1 MFFLSLCINKPDFFE
16 ITYSF
21 LYFCNYKYKT
31 DRSRST
37 MKYQQ
42 PLLILIL
49 LCLVGKLDASSLYD
63 YGLYLKSHAVS
74 GVERT
79 TLYLDDNRPFPIKN
93 DFTISF
99 QIYVRANEPDFG
111 SILHLHTNTN
121 QYIRFSFVAGEERH
135 FPALVL
141 NEGIITIDT
150 PIEREKWLDVS
161 MHLRLKENVIEVDYD
176 NKKISAMV
184 PLQGAESISAQF
196 GQMENYL
203 ADVAPVNIRNVLV
216 TQDGKQTREWKLWK
230 HNDDICYDMKER
242 AIARA
247 VHPFWLIDNHIEWKL
262 IQQTHIPGKLDVA
275 FNAREA
281 LFYLVKP
288 QTIEVLDEKGTL
300 QKEITIRG
308 GYPAVEYPNHL
319 MYDTLTNKLVSYYL
333 KERTSSSFSFDTEQW
348 SNEERNLQEASN
360 YNHARTFNPADSSF
374 YFFGGYG
381 FYQYRNDLFRMK
393 SGSYKLEQVTYERP
407 LYPRYSAAMTIVGD
421 ELYIFGGRGNKYGK
435 QELSTHFYF
444 GLCAINLKDNQS
456 RIVWQRNASQSDG
469 TLMASTMYF
478 EPSDSSFYAV
488 SMNKGGVLWK
498 ISMKDSV
505 YTEVSKPIYNELNYQ
520 DCDFSLYASPSH
532 GKLFLV
538 LDKILNDHS
547 HNVAIYSINLPLVN
561 QEDIRQP
568 EESTLLPTGRSYLY
582 VVVILLMLLIGGL
595 IFYRVRYTR
604 KKNGTLPAEKPADET
619 KSRIE
624 RNIQETPE
632 TPDFRIAQEQETTQE
647 AEPAPVKHI
656 NYDDRSRASI
666 SLFGC
671 FNVRDKEGNDITSN
685 FTPRLK
691 HLLIL
696 LILYTEKNPQGILAN
711 KATEIL
717 WPDKE
722 ETAARNNRNVN
733 LRKLRVLLESIGDME
748 VVTENNFL
756 RIKWGTNVF
765 CDYHTLL
772 TCTRQYEQEKSEELF
787 NRILELLLYG
797 PLLPNTIFD
806 WLDDFKDAYS
816 SHSIDLL
823 KNLLDVEIQRNH
835 QEMII
840 RLADIMFLHDPLNEE
855 ALAAKCAVLSAQGKK
870 GIARN
875 LYDRFCKEY
884 RDSMGENYKV
894 PFAEL

>member
-1 MFFLSLCINKPDFFE
+1 MISLFLSRYMCVPM
-16 ITYSF
+16 S
-21 LYFCNYKYKT
+21 
-31 DRSRST
+31 
-37 MKYQQ
+37 
-42 PLLILIL
+42 
-49 LCLVGKLDASSLYD
+49 
-63 YGLYLKSHAVS
+63 
-74 GVERT
+74 
-79 TLYLDDNRPFPIKN
+79 
-93 DFTISF
+93 
-99 QIYVRANEPDFG
+99 

-161 MHLRLKENVIEVDYD
+161 LHLRLKDNVIEVDYD
-176 NKKISAMV
+176 NKKVSAMV
-184 PLQGAESISAQF
+184 PLEDTKNISALF

-203 ADVAPVNIRNVLV
+203 ADVAPINLRNITV

-230 HNDDICYDMKER
+230 HNDDVCYDMKEK

-247 VHPFWLIDNHIEWKL
+247 IHPFWLIDNHIEWKL
-262 IQQTHIPGKLDVA
+262 IHQAHIPGKLDVA

-288 QTIEVLDEKGTL
+288 QSIEVLDEKGTL
-300 QKEITIRG
+300 RQKITIRE

-319 MYDTLTNKLVSYYL
+319 LYDTLTNKLISYYL
-333 KERTSSSFSFDTEQW
+333 KKGSTSYFSFDTSKW
-348 SNEERNLQEASN
+348 SNVERNMDEASN

-393 SGSYKLEQVTYERP
+393 SGSYKLEQVEYERP
-407 LYPRYSAAMTIVGD
+407 LYPRYSAAMAIVGD
-421 ELYIFGGRGNKYGK
+421 ELFVFGGRGNKYGK

-444 GLCAINLKDNQS
+444 GLCAINLKTNQS
-456 RIVWQRNASQSDG
+456 RMVWQRNSPQEDG
-469 TLMASTMYF
+469 TLMASSMYF

-488 SMNKGGVLWK
+488 SMSKGGVLWK

-505 YTEVSKPIYNELNYQ
+505 YTEVSKPIYNESNYQ
-520 DCDFSLYASPSH
+520 DCDFSLYSSPAH

-538 LDKILNDHS
+538 LDKILNDHT
-547 HNVAIYSINLPLVN
+547 HNVYIYSINMPLVN
-561 QEDIRQP
+561 EGDIRQ
-568 EESTLLPTGRSYLY
+568 SANTTIVNGHKYLY
-582 VVVILLMLLIGGL
+582 ITGIILLLIAAGM
-595 IFYRVRYTR
+595 IFYRSRCSNR
-604 KKNGTLPAEKPADET
+604 KDKTITIKEIEEVPVIIGHHNTPEQPLIAGQHTIMQEKG
-619 KSRIE
+619 
-624 RNIQETPE
+624 NIQET
-632 TPDFRIAQEQETTQE
+632 DAVSAKTT
-647 AEPAPVKHI
+647 
-656 NYDDRSRASI
+656 NYYDRSRASI
-666 SLFGC
+666 SLCGC
-671 FNVRDKEGNDITSN
+671 FNVRDKDGNDITSN

-696 LILYTEKNPQGILAN
+696 LILYTEKNEQGILAS
-711 KATEIL
+711 KTTEIL
-717 WPDKE
+717 WPEKE
-722 ETAARNNRNVN
+722 ETSARNNRNVN
-733 LRKLRVLLESIGDME
+733 LRKLRVLLESIGDVE
-748 VVTENNFL
+748 VITENNFL
-756 RIKWGTNVF
+756 RIKWGTTVF

-772 TCTRQYEQEKSEELF
+772 TCTQQFEQEKSEELL

-823 KNLLDVEIQRNH
+823 KNLLDIEIQRNH

-884 RDSMGENYKV
+884 RDSMGENYKI
-894 PFAEL
+894 PFADL

>member
-1 MFFLSLCINKPDFFE
+1 
-16 ITYSF
+16 
-21 LYFCNYKYKT
+21 
-31 DRSRST
+31 
-37 MKYQQ
+37 MKYQLQ
-42 PLLILIL
+42 ILFFIL
-49 LCLVGKLDASSLYD
+49 LCLVGKLEASSLYD
-63 YGLYLKSHAVS
+63 YGLYLKSHTVS
-74 GVERT
+74 AVERT
-79 TLYLDDNRPFPIKN
+79 TLYLDDNQPFPIKN

-99 QIYVRANEPDFG
+99 QIYVRTNEPDFG

-161 MHLRLKENVIEVDYD
+161 LHLRLKDNVIEVDYD
-176 NKKISAMV
+176 NKKVSAMV
-184 PLQGAESISAQF
+184 PLEDTKNISALF

-203 ADVAPVNIRNVLV
+203 ADVAPINLRNITV

-230 HNDDICYDMKER
+230 HNDDVCYDMKEK

-247 VHPFWLIDNHIEWKL
+247 IHPFWLIDNHIEWKL
-262 IQQTHIPGKLDVA
+262 IHQAHIPGKLDVA

-288 QTIEVLDEKGTL
+288 QSIEVLDEKETL
-300 QKEITIRG
+300 RQKITIRE

-319 MYDTLTNKLVSYYL
+319 LYDTLTNKLISYYL
-333 KERTSSSFSFDTEQW
+333 KKGSTSYFSFDTSKW
-348 SNEERNLQEASN
+348 SNVERNMDEASN

-393 SGSYKLEQVTYERP
+393 SGSYKLEQVEYERP
-407 LYPRYSAAMTIVGD
+407 LYPRYSAAMAIVGD
-421 ELYIFGGRGNKYGK
+421 ELFVFGGRGNKYGK

-444 GLCAINLKDNQS
+444 GLCAINLKTNQS
-456 RIVWQRNASQSDG
+456 RMVWQRNSPQEDG
-469 TLMASTMYF
+469 TLMASSMYF

-488 SMNKGGVLWK
+488 SMSKGGVLWK

-505 YTEVSKPIYNELNYQ
+505 YTEVSKPIYNESNYQ
-520 DCDFSLYASPSH
+520 DCDFSLYSSPAH

-538 LDKILNDHS
+538 LDKILNDHT
-547 HNVAIYSINLPLVN
+547 HNVYIYSINMPLVN
-561 QEDIRQP
+561 EGDIRQ
-568 EESTLLPTGRSYLY
+568 SANTTIVNGHKYLY
-582 VVVILLMLLIGGL
+582 ITGIILLLIAAGM
-595 IFYRVRYTR
+595 IFYRSRCSNR
-604 KKNGTLPAEKPADET
+604 KDKTITIKEIEEVPVIIGHHNTPEQPLIAGQHTIMQEKG
-619 KSRIE
+619 
-624 RNIQETPE
+624 NIQET
-632 TPDFRIAQEQETTQE
+632 DAVSAKTT
-647 AEPAPVKHI
+647 
-656 NYDDRSRASI
+656 NYYDRSRASI
-666 SLFGC
+666 SLCGC
-671 FNVRDKEGNDITSN
+671 FNVRDKDGNDITSN

-696 LILYTEKNPQGILAN
+696 LILYTEKNEQGILAS
-711 KATEIL
+711 KTTEIL
-717 WPDKE
+717 WPEKE
-722 ETAARNNRNVN
+722 ETSARNNRNVN
-733 LRKLRVLLESIGDME
+733 LRKLRVLLESIGDVE
-748 VVTENNFL
+748 VITENNFL
-756 RIKWGTNVF
+756 RIKWGTTVF

-772 TCTRQYEQEKSEELF
+772 TCTQQFEQEKSEELL

-823 KNLLDVEIQRNH
+823 KNLLDIEIQRNH

-884 RDSMGENYKV
+884 RDSMGENYKI
-894 PFAEL
+894 PFADL

>member
-1 MFFLSLCINKPDFFE
+1 
-16 ITYSF
+16 
-21 LYFCNYKYKT
+21 
-31 DRSRST
+31 
-37 MKYQQ
+37 MKYQLQ
-42 PLLILIL
+42 ILIFVL

-63 YGLYLKSHAVS
+63 YGLHLKSHTVS
-74 GVERT
+74 AIERT
-79 TLYLDDNRPFPIKN
+79 SLFLDDNQPFPIKN

-99 QIYVRANEPDFG
+99 QMYIRANEPDFG
-111 SILHLHTNTN
+111 SILHLYTNTN
-121 QYIRFSFVAGEERH
+121 QYIRFLFVAGEERH

-141 NEGIITIDT
+141 NEGIVTIDT
-150 PIEREKWLDVS
+150 HIEREKWLNVS
-161 MHLRLKENVIEVDYD
+161 IHMRLKDNVIEVDYD
-176 NKKISAMV
+176 NKKISAMA
-184 PLQGAESISAQF
+184 PLQGTKSVSALFGKMES
-196 GQMENYL
+196 YL
-203 ADVAPVNIRNVLV
+203 ADVAPVNLRNIIVM
-216 TQDGKQTREWKLWK
+216 QDGKQTREWKLWK
-230 HNDDICYDMKER
+230 HNDDVCYDKKEN

-247 VHPFWLIDNHIEWKL
+247 LHPIWLIDNHIEWKL
-262 IQQTHIPGKLDVA
+262 IHQAHIPGKLDVS
-275 FNAREA
+275 FNARDA

-288 QTIEVLDEKGTL
+288 QSIEVLDEKGTL

-308 GYPAVEYPNHL
+308 GFPAVEYPNHQL
-319 MYDTLTNKLVSYYL
+319 YDTLTNKIVSYHL
-333 KERTSSSFSFDTEQW
+333 KRDITSYFSFDTEKW
-348 SNEERNLQEASN
+348 SNEERNKEEASN

-381 FYQYRNDLFRMK
+381 FYQYRNDLFQMK
-393 SGSYKLEQVTYERP
+393 SGNYKLEQVIYERP

-435 QELSTHFYF
+435 QELSSHFYL
-444 GLCAINLKDNQS
+444 GLCAINLKNNRS
-456 RIVWQRNASQSDG
+456 RIVWQKNMSPEDG
-469 TLMASTMYF
+469 TLMASSMYF

-488 SMNKGGVLWK
+488 SMNKGGILWK

-505 YTEVSKPIYNELNYQ
+505 YTEVSKPIHNELNYQ
-520 DCDFSLYASPSH
+520 DCDFSLYTSPSH

-538 LDKILNDHS
+538 LDKIQNDHT
-547 HNVAIYSINLPLVN
+547 HNVAIYSINMPLVN
-561 QEDIRQP
+561 EEDIRQP
-568 EESTLLPTGRSYLY
+568 ENETFTSSRKYFYIAG
-582 VVVILLMLLIGGL
+582 ILLLFIISGT
-595 IFYRVRYTR
+595 IFYRSKYSKKKKSTPVTKTR
-604 KKNGTLPAEKPADET
+604 EEKL
-619 KSRIE
+619 SVIE
-624 RNIQETPE
+624 SHIDRKQPEIPEYQVTQEKRQ
-632 TPDFRIAQEQETTQE
+632 DFETTLTRT
-647 AEPAPVKHI
+647 ADY
-656 NYDDRSRASI
+656 YDRNRASI

-696 LILYTEKNPQGILAN
+696 LILYTEKNPQGILAS

-756 RIKWGTNVF
+756 RIKWGTSVF
-765 CDYHTLL
+765 CDYHTLM
-772 TCTRQYEQEKSEELF
+772 TCTKQFEQEKSEELL

-797 PLLPNTIFD
+797 PLLPNTVFD

-823 KNLLDVEIQRNH
+823 KNLLEIEIQRNH

-855 ALAAKCAVLSAQGKK
+855 ALAAKCTVLSAQGKK

-875 LYDRFCKEY
+875 VYDRFCKEY
-884 RDSMGENYKV
+884 RDSMGENYKI
-894 PFAEL
+894 PFVSL

>member
-1 MFFLSLCINKPDFFE
+1 
-16 ITYSF
+16 
-21 LYFCNYKYKT
+21 
-31 DRSRST
+31 
-37 MKYQQ
+37 MKYQLQ
-42 PLLILIL
+42 ILFFIL
-49 LCLVGKLDASSLYD
+49 LCLVGKLEASSLYD
-63 YGLYLKSHAVS
+63 YGLYLKSHTVS
-74 GVERT
+74 AVERT
-79 TLYLDDNRPFPIKN
+79 TLYLDDNQPFPIKN

-99 QIYVRANEPDFG
+99 QIYVRTNEPDFG

-161 MHLRLKENVIEVDYD
+161 LHLRLKDNVIEVDYD
-176 NKKISAMV
+176 NKKVSAMV
-184 PLQGAESISAQF
+184 PLEDTKNISALF

-203 ADVAPVNIRNVLV
+203 ADVAPINLRNITV

-230 HNDDICYDMKER
+230 HNDDVCYDMKEK

-247 VHPFWLIDNHIEWKL
+247 IHPFWLIDNHIEWKL
-262 IQQTHIPGKLDVA
+262 IHQAHIPGKLDVA

-288 QTIEVLDEKGTL
+288 QSIEVLDEKGTL
-300 QKEITIRG
+300 RQKITIRE

-319 MYDTLTNKLVSYYL
+319 LYDTLTNKLISYYL
-333 KERTSSSFSFDTEQW
+333 KKGSTSYFSFDTSKW
-348 SNEERNLQEASN
+348 SNVERNMDEASN

-393 SGSYKLEQVTYERP
+393 SGSYKLEQVEYERP
-407 LYPRYSAAMTIVGD
+407 LYPRYSAAMAIVGD
-421 ELYIFGGRGNKYGK
+421 ELFVFGGRGNKYGK

-444 GLCAINLKDNQS
+444 GLCAINLKTNQS
-456 RIVWQRNASQSDG
+456 RMVWQRNSPQEDG
-469 TLMASTMYF
+469 TLMASSMYF

-488 SMNKGGVLWK
+488 SMSKGGVLWK

-505 YTEVSKPIYNELNYQ
+505 YTEVSKPIYNESNYQ
-520 DCDFSLYASPSH
+520 DCDFSLYSSPAH

-538 LDKILNDHS
+538 LDKILNDHT
-547 HNVAIYSINLPLVN
+547 HNVYIYSINMPLVN
-561 QEDIRQP
+561 EGDIRQ
-568 EESTLLPTGRSYLY
+568 SANTTIVNGHKYLY
-582 VVVILLMLLIGGL
+582 ITGIILLLIAAGM
-595 IFYRVRYTR
+595 IFYRSRCSNR
-604 KKNGTLPAEKPADET
+604 KDKTITIKEIEEVPVIIGHHNTPEQPLIARQHTIMQEKG
-619 KSRIE
+619 
-624 RNIQETPE
+624 NIQET
-632 TPDFRIAQEQETTQE
+632 DAVSAKTT
-647 AEPAPVKHI
+647 
-656 NYDDRSRASI
+656 NYYDRSRASI
-666 SLFGC
+666 SLCGC
-671 FNVRDKEGNDITSN
+671 FNVRDKDGNDITSN

-696 LILYTEKNPQGILAN
+696 LILYTEKNEQGILAS
-711 KATEIL
+711 KTTEIL
-717 WPDKE
+717 WPEKE
-722 ETAARNNRNVN
+722 ETSARNNRNVN
-733 LRKLRVLLESIGDME
+733 LRKLRVLLESIGDVE
-748 VVTENNFL
+748 VITENNFL
-756 RIKWGTNVF
+756 RIKWGTTVF

-772 TCTRQYEQEKSEELF
+772 TCTQQFEQEKSEELL

-823 KNLLDVEIQRNH
+823 KNLLDIEIQRNH

-884 RDSMGENYKV
+884 RDSMGENYKI
-894 PFAEL
+894 PFADL